1 MWLSWLWWVFN
12 TVPGLGQ
19 RHGHF
24 ISNSILWEL
33 YFVWATPGT
42 VSPVLSEVWSLSES
56 SLTFS
61 ISSRYKPHCYTQA
74 MAVSAMSGARGS
86 LHSQLELEYEYETGT
101 AVSESSLWAFVCY
114 SHLQGIS
121 RSRRTTGDVAEFVQM
136 LVLYLCRILGVKGW
150 NRGLPLG
157 QLGIQLVQLEFL
169 GPSAIW
175 VPAMTSFL
183 SVHSH
188 KANQVTRGNEVIYTY
203 T

>member
-61 ISSRYKPHCYTQA
+61 ISSRYKPHCYTQDTA
-74 MAVSAMSGARGS
+74 QIIRQASEITGLVQTELCIRSVTSERVLIGPLSHLPS
-86 LHSQLELEYEYETGT
+86 LHS
-101 AVSESSLWAFVCY
+101 
-114 SHLQGIS
+114 
-121 RSRRTTGDVAEFVQM
+121 
-136 LVLYLCRILGVKGW
+136 
-150 NRGLPLG
+150 LG
-157 QLGIQLVQLEFL
+157 QLLCHTNW
-169 GPSAIW
+169 PSILNIW
-175 VPAMTSFL
+175 QCVKMCWQKS
-183 SVHSH
+183 
-188 KANQVTRGNEVIYTY
+188 QIYIYIYICTRVKRVNEVNPEVY
-203 T
+203 